1 MEQHQTRYEGTQG
14 GAVHPALTSN
24 QQEGNGLPLSPAVQK
39 TMKEVTYLKS
49 KSKKKGKNNG
59 QWILLSLIGPLE
71 TDRAKTMRLN
81 NEMKRRDWMAWTP
94 VGGTIHAG
102 MWTQLIIAPPETG
115 DEKRARLKAE
125 TVAENIL
132 KADKRFIFIASAI
145 KETIDAKVK
154 EHAMPIIARGINKDG
169 FFVRLRNTNHVQ

>member
-1 MEQHQTRYEGTQG
+1 
-14 GAVHPALTSN
+14 
-24 QQEGNGLPLSPAVQK
+24 
-39 TMKEVTYLKS
+39 
-49 KSKKKGKNNG
+49 
-59 QWILLSLIGPLE
+59 
-71 TDRAKTMRLN
+71 
-81 NEMKRRDWMAWTP
+81 MAWTP

>member
-1 MEQHQTRYEGTQG
+1 
-14 GAVHPALTSN
+14 
-24 QQEGNGLPLSPAVQK
+24 
-39 TMKEVTYLKS
+39 
-49 KSKKKGKNNG
+49 
-59 QWILLSLIGPLE
+59 
-71 TDRAKTMRLN
+71 
-81 NEMKRRDWMAWTP
+81 MAWTP

-115 DEKRARLKAE
+115 DEKRTRLKAE

-132 KADKRFIFIASAI
+132 KADKSFIFIASAI

-154 EHAMPIIARGINKDG
+154 EYAMPIIARGINKDG